1 MALGHE
7 SSGHPDSVADL
18 VAFLVSDDGHRLSG
32 QVIPAD
38 GEIIVAA
45 YDNEDHERAGTWGCC
60 GYERRVN
67 SLRLPSLE
75 LPGWSWSD
83 HAGDTSVGAPS

>member
-1 MALGHE
+1 MEAITRALAHQLRRRDVTVNAVALGHE

-45 YDNEDHERAGTWGCC
+45 YDNEDHERAPLGGAAGT
-60 GYERRVN
+60 
-67 SLRLPSLE
+67 S
-75 LPGWSWSD
+75 
-83 HAGDTSVGAPS
+83 GA